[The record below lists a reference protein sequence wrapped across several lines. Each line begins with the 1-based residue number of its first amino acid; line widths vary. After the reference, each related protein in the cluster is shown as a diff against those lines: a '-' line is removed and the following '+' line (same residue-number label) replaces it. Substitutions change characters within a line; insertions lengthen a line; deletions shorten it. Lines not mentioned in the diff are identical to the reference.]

1 MGKDRETG
9 RFERGG
15 DGARD
20 ARDSAISSI
29 EAALEA
35 ALGGGNGARPDLAR
49 QVLQGRAP
57 DPHVERWLESIAVEL
72 QASGSALVPV
82 DIADLVA
89 KRIVSD
95 RRKSLDAHARIRRST
110 VRTLIRPS

>member
-9 RFERGG
+9 WFERGD
-15 DGARD
+15 DGTRD

-35 ALGGGNGARPDLAR
+35 ALGGGDGARPDLAR

-72 QASGSALVPV
+72 QASGSALVPN
-82 DIADLVA
+82 DMADLVA
-89 KRIVSD
+89 KRIVSN
-95 RRKSLDAHARIRRST
+95 RSKSLGAYARVRRST
-110 VRTLIRPS
+110 VRTLMRRS